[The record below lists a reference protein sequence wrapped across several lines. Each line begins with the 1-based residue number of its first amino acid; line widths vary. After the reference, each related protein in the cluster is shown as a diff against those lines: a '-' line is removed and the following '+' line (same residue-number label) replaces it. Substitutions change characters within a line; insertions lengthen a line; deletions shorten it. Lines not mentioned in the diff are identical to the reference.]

1 LRFTNF
7 VRDALDSTRK
17 GGPCLRNT
25 FTNSTLGSA
34 LLAIRYISTGVVLL
48 GGLAVLI
55 NIGILV
61 WFLCRLHF

>member
-1 LRFTNF
+1 
-7 VRDALDSTRK
+7 
-17 GGPCLRNT
+17 LRNT

-61 WFLCRLHF
+61 WSLWRLRF